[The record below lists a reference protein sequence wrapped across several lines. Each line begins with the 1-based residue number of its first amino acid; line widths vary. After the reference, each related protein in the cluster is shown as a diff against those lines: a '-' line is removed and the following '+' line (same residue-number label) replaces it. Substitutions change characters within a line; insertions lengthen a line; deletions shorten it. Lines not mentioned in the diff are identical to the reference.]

1 MDEWRNRDVLFM
13 AEGGMGCDSGH
24 EDVCVAVSG
33 MMDRD
38 EMKSIK
44 FTNSWFS

>member
-1 MDEWRNRDVLFM
+1 MEESRRLVQ
-13 AEGGMGCDSGH
+13 GGGKDGIVIRVMKT
-24 EDVCVAVSG
+24 CVAARE
-33 MMDRD
+33 MMGRD